1 MCGMRR
7 SLGVLTV
14 IGPVL
19 LLQAMSEAGYQHAA
33 VRDAAAAEAPA
44 ADTDTA
50 AGAGS
55 SQAASRAGSLGGSMA
70 EYVGLV
76 SESAILR
83 HLGLYADDMGAGD
96 EQMLEEGM
104 LGMPQS
110 FRQHLGLDNSFDS
123 SAGTETPLSSRS
135 RVATPLLDSSSARDG
150 GGGQQQQER
159 QQSVS
164 TDAGPSEQQSRQTSL
179 VKLPDIVL
187 AREGLGRQG
196 SSASSMGSVRS
207 GFAAAADGRKSAAGG
222 LSEDGAKRCGSFAL
236 TATASEGSNAT
247 LLDVQGAGSGAVE
260 GPPDALTRYKHAAS
274 LWEVDMND
282 LEMIKRI
289 GEGSFG
295 EVMVATYRGTKVS
308 CISMLTW
315 LLVDLPHTVACLVLR
330 TGLGAAA
337 RCMPAQGNWMWL
349 CTVSFKCQ
357 DPQQLMCAVCYC
369 FVQVAVK
376 RLRVL
381 DLDDVRAPNEQY
393 AAAGSDDSMRSSNGS
408 QRAIGASQAAF
419 RQFFE
424 REIAILASIRHPNVV
439 NFIGKLL
446 AACEAM
452 YASMPVSTA

>member
-1 MCGMRR
+1 VLKGVLSSPAPPHAACCIPQCTDTPVCRLEHAALVSGQDVAFLGLCGMSVCSMS
-7 SLGVLTV
+7 SLLGLLTGMV
-14 IGPVL
+14 PVVAVL
-19 LLQAMSEAGYQHAA
+19 LLQAMSEAGFQHAA

-44 ADTDTA
+44 ADATA

-55 SQAASRAGSLGGSMA
+55 SQTASRAGSLGGSMA

-96 EQMLEEGM
+96 EQVLDEGM

-135 RVATPLLDSSSARDG
+135 RVATPLLDSSGARDG
-150 GGGQQQQER
+150 GGGHQQQGR

-222 LSEDGAKRCGSFAL
+222 MSDDGATRSGSFAL
-236 TATASEGSNAT
+236 TTTASESSNAA
-247 LLDVQGAGSGAVE
+247 LLDVQGAVSGAVE
-260 GPPDALTRYKHAAS
+260 GLPDALTRYKHAAS

-308 CISMLTW
+308 SCSRLTR
-315 LLVDLPHTVACLVLR
+315 LHYGMPCTVGFAVSA
-330 TGLGAAA
+330 GLGAAA
-337 RCMPAQGNWMWL
+337 RCTQPKKGKENWL
-349 CTVSFKCQ
+349 CAPSCKCQ
-357 DPQQLMCAVCYC
+357 
-369 FVQVAVK
+369 
-376 RLRVL
+376 
-381 DLDDVRAPNEQY
+381 
-393 AAAGSDDSMRSSNGS
+393 AAIYSN
-408 QRAIGASQAAF
+408 I
-419 RQFFE
+419 
-424 REIAILASIRHPNVV
+424 HWCW
-439 NFIGKLL
+439 LL
-446 AACEAM
+446 AAYVWCLVLIRAGCCEA
-452 YASMPVSTA
+452 AACLGSGCCEGTQRAVRSSRQP